1 MYFTNGSSR
10 AFEMLMRGKPG
21 FDRYEN
27 ARLLPFVSATKTAAV
42 PTVRIAIP
50 VTFTVRIGSTSSVC
64 TRNVRMSRAS

>member
-27 ARLLPFVSATKTAAV
+27 GGCA
-42 PTVRIAIP
+42 
-50 VTFTVRIGSTSSVC
+50 GME
-64 TRNVRMSRAS
+64 RNGYTISG